1 MLANIKIDFKKFL
14 LVQMLLLFFGCT
26 VTLIFYGWAYSQSF
40 LLGGLIMFLAN
51 FVFFVRLFVSKQFS
65 PTIEIMIFFLSEML
79 KLSIVGV
86 TTILLAIYVK
96 PKLFPYIFGIVL
108 LQLAVCFVPFLLKR
122 VR

>member
-1 MLANIKIDFKKFL
+1 
-14 LVQMLLLFFGCT
+14 
-26 VTLIFYGWAYSQSF
+26 
-40 LLGGLIMFLAN
+40 MFLAN